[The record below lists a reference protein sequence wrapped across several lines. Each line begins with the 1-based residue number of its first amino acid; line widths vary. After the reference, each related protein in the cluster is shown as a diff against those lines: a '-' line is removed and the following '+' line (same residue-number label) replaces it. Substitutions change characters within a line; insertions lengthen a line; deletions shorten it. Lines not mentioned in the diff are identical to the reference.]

1 LSSFLHLLTYVR
13 NYKLNAILNIVFNLL
28 YVVFSTLS
36 IGLLWPFLKV
46 LFSDGPQ
53 ELIPVAFAWNKEAFA
68 GYLQFQ
74 FGSFIAVNGQAKALT
89 TICISIVIVF
99 FLKNLFRYLA
109 IMMMASV
116 RTGVVRDIRAQ
127 LFKKM
132 VQLPLSYFSEKRKG
146 DIMARMTA
154 DVQEIE
160 WSVLNA
166 IEAIFREPLMII
178 VSLSILLLM
187 SVKLTFFVFLLLII
201 TAVLIGG
208 IGKTLKRKSALA
220 QKLLGGLLSTLEE
233 TLGGLRIIKG
243 FNAQRQ
249 VSNVFDKEND
259 AYRDTMT
266 KLLWRKDL
274 SSPLSEFL
282 GVSVFVVLL
291 WYGAREVFAGQLE
304 AAAFMVYLGIF
315 YQIINPAKSF
325 SSAYYN
331 VQKGIAASERVGE
344 ILEAPLTIQNQE
356 SPIAV
361 SAFNEEITFRN
372 VSFAYDTQ
380 PVLSSINIDIK
391 RGQTLAIVGPS
402 GGGKSTIADLIMRFY
417 DVNQGAIFLDGV
429 NIQSFDIHQLR
440 DLIGIVSQ
448 DPILF
453 NDTIFNNI
461 AFGMA
466 SVSKQDV
473 MEAAKQANAHDFIME
488 MSKDYQTNIG
498 DRGDKLSGGQKQR
511 ITIARALLKNPPILI
526 LDEATSSLDVAS
538 EKLVQDA
545 LMKVMK
551 GRTAIVIAHRLSTIR
566 NADTIIVLQNG
577 HITEKGNHNELLALG
592 GAYSKLAKLQEF

>member
-1 LSSFLHLLTYVR
+1 MSSFWRLLKYVR
-13 NYKLNAILNIVFNLL
+13 NYRINAILNIVFNLL

-46 LFSDGPQ
+46 LFSSIPQ
-53 ELIPVAFAWNKEAFA
+53 QVDPVSFAWNKEAIA
-68 GYLQFQ
+68 GFLQYQ
-74 FGSFIAVNGQAKALT
+74 FVSFITEHGQAKALT
-89 TICISIVIVF
+89 MICISIVVVF

-116 RTGVVRDIRAQ
+116 RTGVVRDIRQQ
-127 LFKKM
+127 LFQKM

-166 IEAIFREPLMII
+166 IEAIFREPIMII
-178 VSLSILLLM
+178 VSLAILLLM
-187 SVKLTFFVFLLLII
+187 SAKLTFFVFILLII

-208 IGKTLKRKSALA
+208 VGKTLKRKSAIA
-220 QKLLGGLLSTLEE
+220 QELLGGLLSTLEE

-243 FNAQRQ
+243 FTAQNQ
-249 VSNVFDKEND
+249 VAKVFGKENN

-266 KLLWRKDL
+266 QLLWRKDL

-291 WYGAREVFAGQLE
+291 WYGAQEVFEGQLE

-325 SSAYYN
+325 STAYYN

-344 ILEAPLTIQNQE
+344 ILGAPIAIKNQE
-356 SPIAV
+356 NPIAIE
-361 SAFNEEITFRN
+361 SFKDEIMFDS
-372 VSFAYDTQ
+372 VSFAYTDQ
-380 PVLSSINIDIK
+380 PVLSNINLTIK

-402 GGGKSTIADLIMRFY
+402 GGGKSTIADLLMRFY
-417 DVNQGAIFLDGV
+417 EVSQGAILIDGV
-429 NIQSFDIHQLR
+429 NIKSYDINQLR
-440 DLIGIVSQ
+440 EQMGIVSQ

-453 NDTIFNNI
+453 NDTVFNNI
-461 AFGMA
+461 AFGIENA
-466 SVSKQDV
+466 TEQHVI
-473 MEAAKQANAHDFIME
+473 EAAKVANAHDFITE
-488 MSKDYQTNIG
+488 LPNGYQTNIG

-526 LDEATSSLDVAS
+526 LDEATSSLDAAS

-545 LMKVMK
+545 LINVME
-551 GRTAIVIAHRLSTIR
+551 GRTSFVIAHRLSTIR
-566 NADTIIVLQNG
+566 YADTIIVLQDG
-577 HITEKGNHNELLALG
+577 RIVESGNHEELVSKG
-592 GAYSKLAKLQEF
+592 GSYSKLAKLQEF